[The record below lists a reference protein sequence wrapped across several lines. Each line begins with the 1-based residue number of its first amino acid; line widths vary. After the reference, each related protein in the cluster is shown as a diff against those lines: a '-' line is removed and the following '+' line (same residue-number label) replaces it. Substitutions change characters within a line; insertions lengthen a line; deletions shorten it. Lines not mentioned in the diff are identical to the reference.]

1 MRIIAID
8 PGYERVGI
16 AVIEKTPKA
25 KEQLLYSDCFKTPAK
40 LPFYERLV
48 LIGNEI
54 ERLIKEFSPTVIAVE
69 TLFFASNQK
78 TAMQVSEARGVII
91 YTAKKLGLDV
101 FEYSPLQIK
110 MAITGDGRSDKRN
123 IIFMVPKLIK
133 IEKEIQHDDEYDAVA
148 VGLTCF
154 AISNNQLKNTLN

>member
-8 PGYERVGI
+8 PGYERLGI
-16 AVIEKTPKA
+16 AVIEKPQKG
-25 KEQLLYSDCFKTPAK
+25 KEQLIYSDCFKTSAK

-48 LIGNEI
+48 AIGNEI
-54 ERLIKEFSPTVIAVE
+54 EKLIKEFNPTAVAVE

-78 TAMQVSEARGVII
+78 TAMQVSEARGVIV
-91 YTAKKLGLDV
+91 YSAKKLGLEV

-110 MAITGDGRSDKRN
+110 MAITGDGRSDKQS
-123 IIFMVPKLIK
+123 IIFMIPKLVK

-154 AISNNQLKNTLN
+154 AVNGRGLKNEL